1 MQLSTQSKR
10 IISNLFAATQP
21 RPQTPGEERANSLSH
36 ALGLAAALAA
46 AGLLMAAAAP
56 RGDGVFLAAVC
67 VYAASGVGLYLA
79 STLYHALPAGRAKD
93 VLLVADHSA
102 IFVFIAGSYTPFS
115 LGVLRGPW
123 GTALLLIVW
132 ALALAGVAFKVI
144 GGPDRFPKLS
154 TGLYLAMGWALL
166 LAAGPLLSLVAPA
179 GLAWLLAGG
188 AAYTLGVA
196 FFRAE
201 QVRYAHFIWHLLVLT
216 GTICHFVAILLY
228 AAR

>member
-36 ALGLAAALAA
+36 ALGLAAALTA
-46 AGLLMAAAAP
+46 AGLLMATAAA

-102 IFVFIAGSYTPFS
+102 IFVFIAGTYTPFIFN
-115 LGVLRGPW
+115 VIAAPW
-123 GTALLLIVW
+123 
-132 ALALAGVAFKVI
+132 
-144 GGPDRFPKLS
+144 D
-154 TGLYLAMGWALL
+154 LYLIIA
-166 LAAGPLLSLVAPA
+166 
-179 GLAWLLAGG
+179 
-188 AAYTLGVA
+188 
-196 FFRAE
+196 
-201 QVRYAHFIWHLLVLT
+201 IWSETRSIHVT
-216 GTICHFVAILLY
+216 AT
-228 AAR
+228 